1 LFDISLPLLLKEF
14 IIKQVACANVAR
26 SPAYFEST
34 ACSSLVPPFLQAS
47 LVGWR
52 LLYTSS
58 SSLLSEISLL
68 VFGNNT
74 HN

>member
-34 ACSSLVPPFLQAS
+34 AYSSLVPPFFKHHWLIGGYCS
-47 LVGWR
+47 LAV
-52 LLYTSS
+52 
-58 SSLLSEISLL
+58 
-68 VFGNNT
+68 VA
-74 HN
+74 